1 MVIFYN
7 HLKPVIFNRSELSV
21 IFRMVDRMVIFDRLF
36 LNRLFLNRLGVT
48 GWSELPVGGLP
59 VGFEKMSY

>member
-21 IFRMVDRMVIFDRLF
+21 IFRIVDRMVIFDRLF
-36 LNRLFLNRLGVT
+36 LNRLGVI

-59 VGFEKMSY
+59 VGFEKMS